1 MQPFSSL
8 PATDYLLDIR
18 TTFLETKQIAAT
30 LDPMVGGSWK
40 RSAPRLHPESL
51 PHWNNL
57 TEAALARTL
66 LRSSLLCTMAQP
78 ILEDIRQFTESM
90 PLAILLLDN
99 TMCVL
104 EMLGDKAT
112 TGHLVELGFR
122 QGVFLRE
129 GQIGTNAFAIAQIER
144 MPAWVYG
151 PEHYLSCFHSFSTVA
166 APIHEPDG
174 SLLGIVG
181 TFEPIEQASA
191 LTVGLATTTAKA
203 IESRIQSE
211 EILQEASAYAIQI
224 NNIIDAMSEGLLVWD
239 ENRTVIHLNLPGS
252 DLLKIR
258 PTRLMGRHLEEV
270 IKLPE
275 IIVRASERSES
286 LTDIECTV
294 MVDNK
299 PLALM
304 VNFRVVTLPR
314 THLFLASFRPIEQV
328 RELVSRQVGAVARQT
343 VDNLIGESSQMK
355 SLRRQIKTA
364 ARAEAPVLIQGE
376 TGTGKA
382 TIARAIH
389 NSGPR
394 KDGPFVA
401 INCRA
406 IPRDLILA
414 EFIGFEAGSYTNIN
428 HGGQPSKF
436 ELAEG
441 GTLYLDEIDILPLD
455 MQAALLGVLDTGS
468 VMRLGAKHAIPV
480 NVRIVASTEVNL
492 DDLVIDGGF
501 RTDLYYRLRSFH
513 IHTTPLRER
522 REDIPILVRQKLMLL
537 SSQIGQSLSFSEEAV
552 EALSLYQWPGNIR
565 ELESMLDRAVAI
577 SEDTTIGVEH
587 LPTSL
592 LADHTGQ
599 PGVEQEPV
607 VSMAEAE
614 RRAIVNAGR
623 ATGGNLT
630 QAAAVLGIGRTT
642 LWRKMNT
649 MNLTVEDFFNS
660 DHDSDQNHSYNQG

>member
-1 MQPFSSL
+1 MQTFSPL
-8 PATDYLLDIR
+8 PTLDQLLDIR
-18 TTFLETKQIAAT
+18 TIFLETKQLAAT
-30 LDPMVGGSWK
+30 VDPMVGGSWK
-40 RSAPRLHPESL
+40 RSAPRLHPDAL
-51 PHWNNL
+51 PHWNHV
-57 TEAALARTL
+57 TETALSRTL

-78 ILEDIRQFTESM
+78 ILEDIRQFTETT
-90 PLAILLLDN
+90 PLAILLMDN
-99 TMCVL
+99 TMCML

-112 TGHLVELGFR
+112 VGQLVELGFQ

-144 MPAWVYG
+144 ASSWVYG
-151 PEHYLSCFHSFSTVA
+151 PEHYLSCLHPFSTVA
-166 APIHEPDG
+166 APVHEPDG

-181 TFEPIEQASA
+181 SFEPIEQASA
-191 LTVGLATTTAKA
+191 LSVGLVTAAAKA
-203 IESRIQSE
+203 IESQVQTE
-211 EILQEASAYAIQI
+211 EIRQEASAYAIQI

-252 DLLKIR
+252 DLLKVR

-286 LTDIECTV
+286 LTDIECTM
-294 MVDNK
+294 MVDNR

-304 VNFRVVTLPR
+304 VNFRVVSLPR
-314 THLFLASFRPIEQV
+314 TTLYLASFRPIEQV
-328 RELVSRQVGAVARQT
+328 RELVSRQFGAVARQT
-343 VDNLIGESSQMK
+343 VDNLIGESSQVK
-355 SLRRQIKTA
+355 TLRRQIKTA
-364 ARAEAPVLIQGE
+364 ARAEAPVLIVGE

-401 INCRA
+401 LNCRA

-428 HGGQPSKF
+428 QGGQPSKF

-441 GTLYLDEIDILPLD
+441 GTLYLDEIDVLPLD

-492 DDLVIDGGF
+492 DNMVIDGGF

-522 REDIPILVRQKLMLL
+522 REDIPTLMRQKLMLL
-537 SSQIGQSLSFSEEAV
+537 SSQIGQSISFSEEAE
-552 EALSLYQWPGNIR
+552 EALTHYPWPGNIR
-565 ELESMLDRAVAI
+565 ELESTLDRAVAV
-577 SEDTTIGVEH
+577 SEETTIGIEH
-587 LPTSL
+587 LPASL
-592 LADHTGQ
+592 LTNSTSQ
-599 PGVEQEPV
+599 PGVEPGPV
-607 VSMAEAE
+607 VSLAEAE

-623 ATGGNLT
+623 STGGNLT

-649 MNLTVEDFFNS
+649 MNLTVDDFTNG
-660 DHDSDQNHSYNQG
+660 DHDGDRDDGHDLN